1 MRKFTLFFSF
11 LLIGAMAFAQQPVVT
26 EVWNNSVYGNADW
39 SSGIPIGGETP
50 DWMGN
55 LTERGMAH
63 YDGKLFM
70 VSRNENPIVVVEL
83 DAATGEHLSSMPIDT
98 SVVKGGTFAANDIVI
113 TPSGK
118 ILVASLAIGHDSPF
132 KVYMLEDNG
141 EGGYD
146 ATQLLEYYT
155 TDSIDGVEQPTK
167 RLGDSFAFYGDISEE
182 EDGYLLVADATATE
196 EQKVLKWNVQA
207 GVFDA
212 EPEEIVIT
220 EVLPAPEEGAVPKF
234 STTPRIWPVSN
245 DLFWADGHAT
255 FPALYNMQGELIS
268 TFTGGTAPVQAGVS
282 GVSFFT
288 FQNHDFVLAPTTN
301 WANPTGYPP
310 NAFQLFSIPE
320 GGAEEADSIAIFPE
334 RGMAKESNA
343 SFSYP
348 IGIDVQDEQVM
359 MYIMVPNNGIA
370 AFKLTM
376 EEEVTAGEWNISTD
390 DFNALGELT
399 ETTTVNG
406 LTIFA
411 HSGKTV
417 TIDENSKSLE
427 GMDFTHRL
435 KLGGS
440 GDFDDDGMPLGRV
453 VAFDVSG
460 NAKITV
466 MGMSSSSSEDRELH
480 LAAGHEDEIFATF
493 PALGEEI
500 SKGEYFYTGEAT
512 TIYLYSPSS
521 GVNIYYLK
529 VEEGVEEPPA
539 EGEWNFSLA
548 AFNAL
553 GDMIEDTTVNGL
565 NIHANSERNV
575 TVDENEKEL
584 NGMVFT
590 HRLKLNGSGK
600 YEEDGSIIGRVLSF
614 EVEGNTNITV
624 IGMSSSDASDRE
636 LAIAAG
642 TPDNIFATFDALGGE
657 ISEGVFYYQGE
668 ATTIYLYSTDSGV
681 NLYMLKA
688 ESVPTNFKPIEDRT
702 EEVRVYPNP
711 ATDGKVFVNVQKPT
725 QVAVFN
731 MAGSMVKSQLVESEN
746 DFISVN
752 DLQPGMY
759 IIRSQMSDDFAEK
772 LIVR

>member
-39 SSGIPIGGETP
+39 TSGIPIGGETP

-63 YDGKLFM
+63 YDGKLYM
-70 VSRNENPIVVVEL
+70 LSRNQNPPVIVEL
-83 DAATGEHLSSMPIDT
+83 DATTGEHLSSMPIDT
-98 SVVKGGTFAANDIVI
+98 SVVKGGTYPANDIVI

-118 ILVASLAIGHDSPF
+118 ILVTSLAIGHASPF

-146 ATQLLEYYT
+146 ATNLLEWYT
-155 TDSIDGVEQPTK
+155 TDTIEGVAQPTM
-167 RLGDSFAFYGDISEE
+167 RLGDSFAFFGDISEE
-182 EDGYLLVADATATE
+182 EDGYLLTADATATE
-196 EQKVLKWNVQA
+196 EQTILKWNVQA

-212 EPEEIVIT
+212 EPEKIVIS
-220 EVLPAPEEGAVPKF
+220 EVLPVPEEGAVPKF
-234 STTPRIWPVSN
+234 GISPRMWPVSN
-245 DLFWADGHAT
+245 DLFWADGHST
-255 FPALYNMQGELIS
+255 LPLLYNMQGEMIS
-268 TFTGGTAPVQAGVS
+268 TFSGEAMPAQAGVS
-282 GVSFFT
+282 GVSSFT
-288 FQNHDFVLAPTTN
+288 FKGHDFVLAPTSN
-301 WANPTGYPP
+301 WANPAGYPP
-310 NAFQLFSIPE
+310 NAFQLFTIPA

-334 RGMAKESNA
+334 RGMGKESNG

-376 EEEVTAGEWNISTD
+376 EEEVAAGEWNISTD
-390 DFNALGELT
+390 DFNALGVLT

-411 HSGKTV
+411 NSEKDV
-417 TIDENSKSLE
+417 KIDSNSKSLD
-427 GMDFTHRL
+427 GMEFTHRL

-440 GDFDDDGMPLGRV
+440 GDFDDEGMPLGRV

-466 MGMSSSSSEDRELH
+466 MGMSSSSSEDRQLH

-500 SKGEYFYTGEAT
+500 SKGEYYYRGDST

-529 VEEGVEEPPA
+529 VEEGVEEEPA
-539 EGEWNFSLA
+539 AGEWNFSLA

-553 GDMIEDTTVNGL
+553 ETVVADTTVNGL
-565 NIHANSERNV
+565 TFHANSERDV
-575 TVDENEKEL
+575 TVDANGKEL

-600 YEEDGSIIGRVLSF
+600 YEEDGSIIGRVISF

-624 IGMSSSDASDRE
+624 IGMSSSDSNDRE
-636 LAIAAG
+636 LALAAG
-642 TPDNIFATFDALGGE
+642 HPDSIFATFPALGAE
-657 ISEGVFYYQGE
+657 ISQGVYYYQGE

-688 ESVPTNFKPIEDRT
+688 ESVPTNFKPIEDMT
-702 EEVRVYPNP
+702 EEIRVYPNP

-731 MAGSMVKSQLVESEN
+731 MAGSMVKSQLVESEYDAIN
-746 DFISVN
+746 IR